1 MVEVEVAQ
9 QPGGYVL
16 VRFSGEIDMSEGVPV
31 RQAFAQAL
39 AAGRSAVLIDL
50 CEVRFLA
57 VVGTDWVDAAVDELT
72 RRGRAVAV
80 VCAAGGPVR
89 RIVGLLGLDERWPL
103 HHDLAQA
110 AAAVAGGRTD
120 DR

>member
-16 VRFSGEIDMSEGVPV
+16 VRLRGEIDMSQAGPV
-31 RQAFAQAL
+31 QQAFARAL
-39 AAGRSAVLIDL
+39 AAGRTAVLIDL

-72 RRGRAVAV
+72 RQGRAVAV
-80 VCAAGGPVR
+80 VCADSGPVR
-89 RIVGLLGLDERWPL
+89 RIVGVLGLDGRWPL
-103 HHDLAQA
+103 HHDLARA
-110 AAAVAGGRTD
+110 AEALGRSS